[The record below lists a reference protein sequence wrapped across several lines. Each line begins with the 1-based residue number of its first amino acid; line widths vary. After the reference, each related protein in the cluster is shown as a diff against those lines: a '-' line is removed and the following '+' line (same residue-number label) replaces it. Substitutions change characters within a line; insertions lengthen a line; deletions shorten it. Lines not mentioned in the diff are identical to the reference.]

1 MNGEKEES
9 NGVGEGGN
17 PTFFFFFQFPPLA
30 ENAPGSSAARLV
42 SCEQDPMGLCTEI
55 LAGK

>member
-1 MNGEKEES
+1 MGRKKKAMEWER
-9 NGVGEGGN
+9 EGIQL
-17 PTFFFFFQFPPLA
+17 FFFFFFLFPPLA